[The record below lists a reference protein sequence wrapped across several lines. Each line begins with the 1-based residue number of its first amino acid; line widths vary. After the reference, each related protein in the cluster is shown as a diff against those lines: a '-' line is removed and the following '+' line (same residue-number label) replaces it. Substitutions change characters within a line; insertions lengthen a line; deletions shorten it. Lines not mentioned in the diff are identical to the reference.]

1 MLRAKLYL
9 AILAY
14 VFFVNRFLN
23 KPLRRVIAVIQHKF
37 RHISLLLTSLFRNS
51 NLPVFSA
58 IRTNTHVTS
67 LGLQNGSLV
76 QSLRI

>member
-14 VFFVNRFLN
+14 VFFVKRFFC
-23 KPLRRVIAVIQHKF
+23 KPLHRVVAVIKHKL
-37 RHISLLLTSLFRNS
+37 RRMSLLFASLFRS
-51 NLPVFSA
+51 TSLPVFPA
-58 IRTNTHVTS
+58 IRNNTHVTS